1 MRYYLLYSTVFCTI
15 SMRIIYVTDAFTIC
29 GGIERVLTDK
39 MNYLS
44 AYYGYSVSLITI
56 YQGTH
61 SFPFLLD
68 KGIKH
73 VDVKVRLNQQY
84 EYKGLFRVIKRW
96 SLKNTI
102 KSKMSSILS
111 ELKPDVIVCVKLDFA
126 SLLNDIKGTT
136 PLVVESHTLCQAE
149 RFEHPGFFR
158 RLHLWMLKSSIRKV
172 DAVVAL
178 TDGDAK
184 DWRKINPSVYVIPNV
199 VHLNEKDNYS
209 DCQSKSIIFVGRL
222 SKQKNIGALLNIW
235 KRTFVLNPEWS
246 LHVYGEKGDLGA
258 KVYNRL
264 LEARKINVVLHEP
277 VKDNIIDEYKKHSIL
292 VLTSVFEP
300 FGLVIPEA
308 MSCGLPVISFDSP
321 YGPTSII
328 SDEKDGFLIHNY
340 NEDVFVERLCQLMTD
355 EQLRQEMSKNAVV
368 SSRRYESGII
378 MPLWKKLFED
388 IRIKNPKHC

>member
-1 MRYYLLYSTVFCTI
+1 
-15 SMRIIYVTDAFTIC
+15 MRIIYVTDAFTIC

-56 YQGTH
+56 YQGSH

-96 SLKNTI
+96 RLKKTI
-102 KSKMSSILS
+102 RIKLSSIIS

-126 SLLNDIKGTT
+126 GLLNDVKGTT

-149 RFEHPGFFR
+149 RFEHPGVFR
-158 RLHLWMLKSSIRKV
+158 RLHLWMLKCSIRKV

-178 TDGDAK
+178 TEGDAK
-184 DWRKINPSVYVIPNV
+184 DWRKINPSIYVIPNV

-209 DCQSKSIIFVGRL
+209 DCLSKSIVFVGRL
-222 SKQKNIGALLNIW
+222 SKQKNIDALLNIW

-258 KVYNRL
+258 KIYKRL
-264 LEARKINVVLHEP
+264 LEARIINVVIHEP

-308 MSCGLPVISFDSP
+308 MSCGLPVVSFDCP
-321 YGPTSII
+321 YGPADII
-328 SDEKDGFLIHNY
+328 TDGVDGFLIKNR
-340 NEDVFVERLCQLMTD
+340 DIQAFADCVCQLIED
-355 EQLRQEMSKNAVV
+355 KELRLRMGQAAIKSAQ
-368 SSRRYESGII
+368 RYRADVI
-378 MPLWKKLFED
+378 MPKWKELFEHLC
-388 IRIKNPKHC
+388 RKE